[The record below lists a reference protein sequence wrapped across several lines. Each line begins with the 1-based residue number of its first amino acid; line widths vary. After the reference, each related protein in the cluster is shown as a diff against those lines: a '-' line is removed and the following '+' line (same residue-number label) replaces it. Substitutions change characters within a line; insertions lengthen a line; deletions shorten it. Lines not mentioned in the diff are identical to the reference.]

1 MGKFSLFHNYNL
13 LHTFQ
18 LVSGTRNRSNG
29 TMTNQIFCLYNR
41 ATQITTIHSNS
52 LARVPLSCSIRRS
65 FRLTVARYRF
75 QIGLVMIAFFAS
87 VYMYFKYKSYTSAQA
102 RVPQLVD
109 MTLNR
114 LSTQAAMNIHDKYAT
129 PEPWISIG
137 QLRDDVLRTEYSVKK
152 REALW
157 QKVRKIVEMNSNIRV
172 SQKESRNGEIARVWE
187 WIGAVAGVE
196 SGSARRKSGRV
207 SFGAYADGSPVSGSD
222 DGQEAVRLR
231 WNESRPAF

>member
-1 MGKFSLFHNYNL
+1 
-13 LHTFQ
+13 
-18 LVSGTRNRSNG
+18 
-29 TMTNQIFCLYNR
+29 
-41 ATQITTIHSNS
+41 
-52 LARVPLSCSIRRS
+52 
-65 FRLTVARYRF
+65 
-75 QIGLVMIAFFAS
+75 
-87 VYMYFKYKSYTSAQA
+87 MYFKYTSYVAA
-102 RVPQLVD
+102 RAKVPLLVD

-114 LSTQAAMNIHDKYAT
+114 LSTQATLNIQDKEAT

-157 QKVRKIVEMNSNIRV
+157 QKVRKIVEMNSNVRV

-187 WIGAVAGVE
+187 WIGAIANIDDGE
-196 SGSARRKSGRV
+196 GRRRKSGRV

-222 DGQEAVRLR
+222 NGQEAVRAK